1 MNKEITPEVIEK
13 AIDWLDREHFCCFA
27 LSNAI
32 DGCDYQNTSWESD
45 RIARE
50 FIEPLLERDNISAGG
65 DWCYIGS
72 ETVYPIPRRD
82 WLRKIAQELR
92 EGKI

>member
-13 AIDWLDREHFCCFA
+13 AIYWLDHAVYCCHA
-27 LSNAI
+27 LSCAL
-32 DGCDYQNTSWESD
+32 DDCTYFKTSPETD
-45 RIARE
+45 EVVEE
-50 FIEPLLERDNISAGG
+50 FLSPLLERDNISYDGF
-65 DWCYIGS
+65 WTYYGS
-72 ETVYPIPRRD
+72 NTPYPIPRRD